1 MTWWSRHSM
10 EEREPFT
17 EELEFN
23 NLSTSI
29 QNKRME
35 ERTEGENSSKP
46 TLTPLSFS
54 LAKSFLS
61 TPLPINQKPCA
72 CEDTAHI
79 QIERL

>member
-46 TLTPLSFS
+46 T
-54 LAKSFLS
+54 
-61 TPLPINQKPCA
+61 
-72 CEDTAHI
+72 
-79 QIERL
+79 